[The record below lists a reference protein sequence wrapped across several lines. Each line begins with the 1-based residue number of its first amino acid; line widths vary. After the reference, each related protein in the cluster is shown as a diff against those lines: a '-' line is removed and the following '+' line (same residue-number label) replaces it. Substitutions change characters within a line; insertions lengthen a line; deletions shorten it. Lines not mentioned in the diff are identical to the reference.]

1 MYENSTK
8 GLTSPLL
15 TIEKDAVALIIAMS
29 KCRQSLNV
37 SQIVELIS
45 SLIKNTWVERNLI
58 SWKRLHCVSSLGTV
72 GKGYWWGFM
81 KRNHQ
86 YIVSKTGHN
95 YELDRSL
102 WTKYANFRKMYGK
115 VEEAR
120 IESNVAVRLPSP
132 QRQDRDGNPYEEDD
146 TQRFGCNVTSNIT
159 RPYVIF
165 VADEVGANISQKED
179 GAIGGEKKLCARG
192 CVSYHAS

>member
-1 MYENSTK
+1 
-8 GLTSPLL
+8 
-15 TIEKDAVALIIAMS
+15 
-29 KCRQSLNV
+29 
-37 SQIVELIS
+37 
-45 SLIKNTWVERNLI
+45 
-58 SWKRLHCVSSLGTV
+58 
-72 GKGYWWGFM
+72 M

-132 QRQDRDGNPYEEDD
+132 QRQVHVKKVIL
-146 TQRFGCNVTSNIT
+146 NVL
-159 RPYVIF
+159 
-165 VADEVGANISQKED
+165 VAK
-179 GAIGGEKKLCARG
+179 
-192 CVSYHAS
+192 